1 MTIWR
6 LVISEI
12 RHRKINFALGVLSV
26 MVASASF
33 IGSVTLLRIHDFRT
47 GQILLQKEAELAKR
61 MAVLT
66 DDTRKAML
74 KLGFNVVILPK
85 DQNLADWYADDYAS
99 KYMPEDYVHQLVDS
113 RIVTIRHL
121 LPSLQQKIEW
131 PERKRMIILM
141 GTRGEVPELH
151 KDPGKPLVEPVPPG
165 TISLGYELH
174 RSLDLKPGD
183 KIELMGRPFV
193 VHACYEERGN
203 KDDITAW
210 IYLAEAQELLGKKG
224 LINAILALECL
235 CTPDSLPQIRKELA
249 AILPGTQVIERGSQ
263 AIARAE
269 ARTKVEEEAR
279 VAIEKEKLGREHLR
293 AVRERFA
300 SILTPV
306 VVAAC
311 AVWVAL
317 LGFTNVRARR
327 EEIGILRTL
336 GVSARHIL
344 LMFLSKHV
352 LVGVLG
358 GALGFGA
365 GVLSA
370 VYFSKTLEG
379 TWGLWLND
387 GGRMMD
393 DGRSSVVPLLSSV
406 VQLRAGT
413 LAVLLLL
420 CVGGAAALAV
430 IAGWIPTVLATRQD
444 PAEVL
449 REE

>member
-1 MTIWR
+1 MKIWK
-6 LVISEI
+6 LVTSEI
-12 RHRKINFALGVLSV
+12 LHRKMNFALGVLSV

-33 IGSVTLLRIHDFRT
+33 IGSVTLLRIHDLRT
-47 GQILLQKEAELAKR
+47 DRILQQKQEELAKR
-61 MAVLT
+61 MAELK

-99 KYMPEDYVHQLVDS
+99 KYMPEEYVHLLADS
-113 RIVTIRHL
+113 GIVTVRHF

-131 PERKRMIILM
+131 PERKRKIILV
-141 GTRGEVPELH
+141 GARGEVPNLH
-151 KDPGKPLVEPVPPG
+151 KNPVKPLVQPVPPG

-174 RSLDLKPGD
+174 RSLGLKVAE
-183 KIELMGRPFV
+183 KVKLMGKEFTI
-193 VHACYEERGN
+193 HACHKERGN

-210 IYLAEAQELLGKKG
+210 IYLAEAQELLDKQG

-235 CTPDSLPQIRKELA
+235 CTGDALPLIRKEIA

-263 AIARAE
+263 ALARAE
-269 ARTKVEEEAR
+269 ARTKVEKEAQ
-279 VAIEKEKLGREHLR
+279 VAIEKEKLGRQHLR
-293 AVRERFA
+293 TVRERLA

-306 VVAAC
+306 IVTAC

-327 EEIGILRTL
+327 EEIGILRAL
-336 GVSARHIL
+336 GVSARGIL
-344 LMFLSKHV
+344 AMFLSRHI

-358 GALGFGA
+358 GALGFCA
-365 GVLSA
+365 GVLAA
-370 VYFSKTLEG
+370 VYFSTALEG
-379 TWGLWLND
+379 TWIWIKGTDLSVAGLL
-387 GGRMMD
+387 
-393 DGRSSVVPLLSSV
+393 VLS
-406 VQLRAGT
+406 
-413 LAVLLLL
+413 
-420 CVGGAAALAV
+420 VGGAAALAV
-430 IAGWIPTVLATRQD
+430 IAGWIPTMIATRQD